1 KDLETIERAKSLTQ
15 ELNASKE
22 ELEVAHAS
30 LTRDL
35 DHLERANKLVKDE
48 LKKLGENHDLLQ
60 ETYSKALESMNDPI
74 IDKDVASSSTSFTSE
89 HAKLVAEHV
98 RLQEELSL
106 HVETN
111 TYLKSLVTKYGLN
124 YYPNESACEH
134 ATTLEEN
141 VRLKKELAKFTTT
154 KNKMGL
160 DDLLSK
166 QRSNN
171 QKYGLGYVPK
181 PYKKNNYKKEKP
193 AQEKNKKK
201 DRVCSACVAGKQ
213 LKKKH
218 PIKSIVTTS
227 RPLELLHLDLFGPSH
242 YDTLGGSKYG
252 LVIVDDYSRYSWVF
266 LLKSKDETHREFIT
280 FAKKAQRTY
289 ESEIKAIR
297 TDNGT
302 EFKNYTM
309 KEFVD
314 DEGIKHEFSAPY
326 TPQQNGVVERKNRT
340 IIEMARTMLS
350 EFNSPHNFWGEAIS
364 TAVHYS
370 NRLFLRPLH
379 NKTPYEL
386 LTGNKPNVM
395 YIRVFGCKCLVKNNK
410 GKLGKFE
417 TRTIEGIFVGYAE
430 NSHAYR
436 YYNWSTGTI
445 EVSCDVV
452 FLEDN
457 GSQVEQV
464 VPCVAGNDDD
474 PSSAI
479 KHMGIGH
486 IRPMEVHND
495 DKGDG
500 VEVSSS
506 PQVEPSSTQ
515 VEPSSATQDLSST
528 QDEPHSEEQEE
539 SPQPTEQDRDDD
551 QETSST
557 HVQAQVV
564 PHDQVLARDEFIDH
578 EGTIRKIKAATRA
591 SDMKVDH
598 VLGSISKGVVT
609 RRHHAL
615 LITYCQHHA
624 FVSSFEP
631 LKVHEALVDP
641 DWVIAM
647 QEELEC
653 FTRNEVWSLVER
665 PKDHRINVIGT
676 KWVFKNKQDEN
687 GIVIRNKARK
697 FEMSMM
703 GELKFFLGFQV
714 RQLAKG
720 TFISQEKYVK
730 DMLKKFDMINANP
743 MKTPMPIKG
752 QLGSCDGEKD
762 VDIKLGV
769 GSADQRGASGRVEL
783 LREDEDGE
791 FGDFGLGRKFRLISA
806 RGRIKKVANKRKDKQ
821 PAQDE
826 DVTEIVPTFNVG
838 AVTVTAWRRIRDKNP
853 YRFPEPTYLG
863 SDKFFWTITQQHLWE
878 EYYNSQEYMKNGTFV
893 MPKAIKDVLT
903 MHEAT
908 KYRFVVATL
917 RRMGLFDLM
926 CLTPPNESYCPIL
939 VRQFHCTVFFHNDAA
954 RTMTWMIGKEQY
966 SCTYLEFCEA
976 LGFGGGRARGFK
988 IHSQD
993 RFHKEDIAFYYPS
1006 EPTAGP
1012 PTISGMYYSYLLL
1025 AKLFRENLISK
1036 SGDTSEC
1043 RATHLN
1049 LMYYCHPGRQRTIDG
1064 CDLIYCELKR
1074 SVREQMT
1081 PNYAQYIQLLIN
1093 KVVPAPLNTEGERVK
1108 MEAFKVPIQ
1117 GDKPDI
1123 PSMMPSERRTKER
1136 HDPASSSH
1144 SRRPHHGA
1152 SRFFSSLWQ
1161 MCKNTNDVA
1170 HQSLA
1175 LNQETRR
1182 RQNEFMA
1189 TRNAPV
1195 PPPGPEMEPV
1205 HAPTWEMPSITD
1217 EMFQNF
1223 DLSMYAH
1230 SGLPPHTA
1238 HSGHRNDDDD
1248 DEEDEGDDDGN
1259 GEDDV
1264 EEDDDED
1271 GDGSSPSAGHEFYWW
1286 ER

>member
-1 KDLETIERAKSLTQ
+1 MAAKHDEGWLWHRRLGHVNMRNLKQLLKGEHIVGLT
-15 ELNASKE
+15 
-22 ELEVAHAS
+22 
-30 LTRDL
+30 
-35 DHLERANKLVKDE
+35 
-48 LKKLGENHDLLQ
+48 G
-60 ETYSKALESMNDPI
+60 I
-74 IDKDVASSSTSFTSE
+74 SFE
-89 HAKLVAEHV
+89 
-98 RLQEELSL
+98 
-106 HVETN
+106 
-111 TYLKSLVTKYGLN
+111 
-124 YYPNESACEH
+124 
-134 ATTLEEN
+134 
-141 VRLKKELAKFTTT
+141 
-154 KNKMGL
+154 
-160 DDLLSK
+160 
-166 QRSNN
+166 
-171 QKYGLGYVPK
+171 
-181 PYKKNNYKKEKP
+181 
-193 AQEKNKKK
+193 K

-309 KEFVD
+309 QEFVD

-436 YYNWSTGTI
+436 YYNRSTGTI

-486 IRPMEVHND
+486 IRPMEVHSD
-495 DKGDG
+495 DQGDG
-500 VEVSSS
+500 IEVSSS

-515 VEPSSATQDLSST
+515 VEPSSATQDVSST
-528 QDEPHSEEQEE
+528 QDEPHPEEQEE
-539 SPQPTEQDRDDD
+539 SPQPTEQDHDDD

-591 SDMKVDH
+591 SDMKVDQ

-730 DMLKKFDMINANP
+730 DMLKKFNMTNASP
-743 MKTPMPIKG
+743 MKTPMPVKG

-762 VDIKLGV
+762 VDIK
-769 GSADQRGASGRVEL
+769 D
-783 LREDEDGE
+783 LR
-791 FGDFGLGRKFRLISA
+791 
-806 RGRIKKVANKRKDKQ
+806 
-821 PAQDE
+821 
-826 DVTEIVPTFNVG
+826 
-838 AVTVTAWRRIRDKNP
+838 TVNP
-853 YRFPEPTYLG
+853 YRYEQRTYTG
-863 SDKFFWTITQQHLWE
+863 GDRFFWTKTQAALWVG
-878 EYYNSQEYMKNGTFV
+878 YYDNTHECMKNGAV
-893 MPKAIKDVLT
+893 VKPKAINPEELAL
-903 MHEAT
+903 HEAT
-908 KYRFVVATL
+908 KYRFVVQTL
-917 RRMGLFDLM
+917 KGMGLYDLV
-926 CLTPPNESYCPIL
+926 CLKPDDDQEDPTYCPLL
-939 VRQFHCTVFFHNDAA
+939 VRQFHCTVFFHDDAD
-954 RTMTWMIGKEQY
+954 RTMTWMTGREKY
-966 SCTYLEFCEA
+966 SCTYTQFCEA
-976 LGFGGGRARGFK
+976 MGYAGGRSTGYR
-988 IHSQD
+988 IHTRPKLASG
-993 RFHKEDIAFYYPS
+993 DISFCYPTG
-1006 EPTAGP
+1006 PTAGP
-1012 PTISGMYYSYLLL
+1012 PTISGMYYSYLVL
-1025 AKLFRENLISK
+1025 AKMFRESLISK
-1036 SGDTSEC
+1036 SGDSSEV
-1043 RATHLN
+1043 RNYHLN
-1049 LMYYCHPGRQRTIDG
+1049 LMYYCHPARIRKIDG

-1074 SVREQMT
+1074 AVMDRMT
-1081 PNYAQYIQLLIN
+1081 PNYTQYVQRLIN
-1093 KVVPAPLNTEGERVK
+1093 HIVPAPLNTRDERVI
-1108 MEAFKVPIQ
+1108 MAPFKFPAPEGRPEV
-1117 GDKPDI
+1117 
-1123 PSMMPSERRTKER
+1123 PSMMPANERRSKEH
-1136 HDPASSSH
+1136 HDPAASSSY
-1144 SRRPHHGA
+1144 SRRPKHGA
-1152 SRFFSSLWQ
+1152 ARFFSSMWQ

-1175 LNQETRR
+1175 L
-1182 RQNEFMA
+1182 A
-1189 TRNAPV
+1189 K
-1195 PPPGPEMEPV
+1195 
-1205 HAPTWEMPSITD
+1205 S
-1217 EMFQNF
+1217 
-1223 DLSMYAH
+1223 
-1230 SGLPPHTA
+1230 
-1238 HSGHRNDDDD
+1238 
-1248 DEEDEGDDDGN
+1248 
-1259 GEDDV
+1259 
-1264 EEDDDED
+1264 
-1271 GDGSSPSAGHEFYWW
+1271 GDGP
-1286 ER
+1286 